1 VTSLSLEELKRN
13 LATTVRLL
21 EKAGHID
28 FNGHV
33 SARIP
38 GSEQI
43 LINDRRS
50 SRSSL
55 TEKDI
60 IAMSLDGKVLDEGG
74 EAPNEYPLHTQIYK
88 KRKDVQAVI
97 HTHPQWST
105 LFTIARVPLQP
116 VVIQGAVLGEIPV
129 FPKSHSI
136 SNVRIADELADT
148 LQNHH
153 VVLLKAHGAVIVG
166 SSLMEAFV
174 RSVFLE
180 ENARRQYM
188 ASQLGAAYPLEPEEI
203 AETAPFIWQPHN
215 IRKVWDNHVSKLE
228 QQA

>member
-1 VTSLSLEELKRN
+1 MPLEELKRT

-38 GSEQI
+38 GSGHI

-60 IAMSLDGKVLDEGG
+60 ITMDLDGNVLDEGG

-88 KRKDVQAVI
+88 KRSDVQAVI

-105 LFTIARVPLQP
+105 LFTIARVPLKP
-116 VVIQGAVLGEIPV
+116 VVIQGAVLGEVPV
-129 FPKSHSI
+129 FPKPHSI
-136 SNVRIADELADT
+136 SNVSIADELAET
-148 LQNHH
+148 LKDHH
-153 VVLLKAHGAVIVG
+153 AVLLKAHGAVLVG

-188 ASQLGAAYPLEPEEI
+188 ASQLGTAYPLEPEEI
-203 AETAPFIWQPHN
+203 AETASFIWQPKN
-215 IRKVWDNHVSKLE
+215 IQKVWDNHVSKLNT
-228 QQA
+228 